1 MPYLGTQPNDVK
13 KNTGLYTPS
22 EILQLEKDGNW
33 GGSLELIQSQTISGN
48 VAQVDFT
55 DIKENIYDVHLL
67 EIINARSDS
76 DDKDFSLRVSV
87 GGTFDV
93 GANYHRALFSISADG
108 GTEESRVTTSSQM
121 DITLHTGNATNEKA
135 NSYIYIYNAGNSSTF
150 TYNNISTKNQMQLDL
165 SGLLSMKTG
174 FPIVAS
180 GDIEIEII
188 LEDSNRVLEQKQD
201 LICSGE
207 DFTTAGDGSLT
218 GGKITLAPSHV
229 GGANIYRGNNW
240 TTTSSPYANGNVVK
254 LTGKTNGV
262 DFTLFTKVN
271 GNTTTNAGSGK
282 IEVPLDCPAT
292 FFNNAENITHLQVEA
307 LFNVNDPATPST
319 APVYK
324 TTESYVYEVSNV
336 EYI

>member
-1 MPYLGTQPNDVK
+1 MSYLGTQPNNVK

-22 EILQLEKDGNW
+22 EILELTKDGSW

-135 NSYIYIYNAGNSSTF
+135 NSYIYIYNAGNSAKYTTNTNQST
-150 TYNNISTKNQMQLDL
+150 TI
-165 SGLLSMKTG
+165 
-174 FPIVAS
+174 
-180 GDIEIEII
+180 
-188 LEDSNRVLEQKQD
+188 
-201 LICSGE
+201 
-207 DFTTAGDGSLT
+207 
-218 GGKITLAPSHV
+218 
-229 GGANIYRGNNW
+229 
-240 TTTSSPYANGNVVK
+240 NV
-254 LTGKTNGV
+254 NGV
-262 DFTLFTKVN
+262 YKMVYGGGMYDQTGIVDGFRIFMDN
-271 GNTTTNAGSGK
+271 SGNIESGVFK
-282 IEVPLDCPAT
+282 LYG
-292 FFNNAENITHLQVEA
+292 
-307 LFNVNDPATPST
+307 
-319 APVYK
+319 YK
-324 TTESYVYEVSNV
+324 Q
-336 EYI
+336 IL